1 MNLQVSRYKARPTRT
16 SANQR
21 LPVDA
26 KKPAQLKPIDGAGAK
41 RLPTTD
47 EAGVR
52 SGTQACLPLAAYPQP
67 RWAAI
72 MHSNTNSA
80 GRNEKWD

>member
-41 RLPTTD
+41 RRPSADPADGLRC
-47 EAGVR
+47 E
-52 SGTQACLPLAAYPQP
+52 QARAPSTADPRLVSPSYRQDCLF
-67 RWAAI
+67 
-72 MHSNTNSA
+72 S
-80 GRNEKWD
+80 